1 MKKGTIFAIA
11 ALFAEMA
18 APASAAKMGR
28 VTLTGEII
36 DSWCYLTQI
45 MYGEGTAH
53 HQCALWCAA
62 GGIPVGLLADDGK
75 VYVILKL
82 GADTTSV
89 ANPAVMRI
97 QTHRITVN
105 GDVYTRA
112 GINYLVIDKV
122 VNDAGIVK
130 LTHDEYG
137 IQPFGK

>member
-1 MKKGTIFAIA
+1 MKKGAIFAIA
-11 ALFAEMA
+11 ALFAAMA

-28 VTLTGEII
+28 VTLTGKII

-82 GADTTSV
+82 GGIPPVS
-89 ANPAVMRI
+89 P
-97 QTHRITVN
+97 
-105 GDVYTRA
+105 TRRSCA
-112 GINYLVIDKV
+112 FKPT
-122 VNDAGIVK
+122 A
-130 LTHDEYG
+130 
-137 IQPFGK
+137 